1 MNKILR
7 YFGLMPSALISKTA
21 TTKMDKIKL
30 NIAIEVLQEVYVE
43 FLETKEFID
52 KKLEQK
58 CSKENISMGK
68 LAQQNFLMHSVRF

>member
-1 MNKILR
+1 
-7 YFGLMPSALISKTA
+7 MPSALISKTA